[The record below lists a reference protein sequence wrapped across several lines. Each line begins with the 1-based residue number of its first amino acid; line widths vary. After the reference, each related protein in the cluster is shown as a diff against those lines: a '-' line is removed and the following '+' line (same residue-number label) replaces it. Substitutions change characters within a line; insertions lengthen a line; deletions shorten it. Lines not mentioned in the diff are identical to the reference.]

1 MMNLFE
7 NLQLIKE
14 ANSKYNS
21 NRINLVDIRN
31 DKLKESKE
39 VYIKDEGDFHII
51 HDANTR
57 KELFRAMKD
66 GGANNS
72 TIEDLIKQFD
82 LSIVEKPNGV
92 TKPLNS
98 KEPIVTLTVD
108 GSPFECEEDEDKF
121 MLNIKNNYDLNVT
134 FKDRGD
140 YNSYFTFKGTFSEIK
155 RYFSDTKWDDWYLD
169 WEDDEEIKSKY
180 LQSINS
186 DNDAD
191 WEDFLYESIHLNE
204 MLSESKFKQPS
215 RIRFK
220 SEKLKQNKELF
231 NKINIQAELLLDN
244 NGEYVVCLP
253 GTKDWVDLIKE
264 LLDADIESIGSN
276 I

>member
-1 MMNLFE
+1 MSNLFE
-7 NLQLIKE
+7 NLQMMRE
-14 ANSKYNS
+14 AKTRKYNRS
-21 NRINLVDIRN
+21 TF
-31 DKLKESKE
+31 LKESNNQAKITVSCAPFDSE
-39 VYIKDEGDFHII
+39 ADKQEYADYVKNKYNLTLVKYVNGGDDNSRLTLFGTFDDIK
-51 HDANTR
+51 
-57 KELFRAMKD
+57 K
-66 GGANNS
+66 
-72 TIEDLIKQFD
+72 
-82 LSIVEKPNGV
+82 
-92 TKPLNS
+92 
-98 KEPIVTLTVD
+98 
-108 GSPFECEEDEDKF
+108 
-121 MLNIKNNYDLNVT
+121 
-134 FKDRGD
+134 
-140 YNSYFTFKGTFSEIK
+140 YFT
-155 RYFSDTKWDDWYLD
+155 DVKWDDWQFY

-186 DNDAD
+186 NNDDD
-191 WEDFLYESIHLNE
+191 WDEFLYESTRLNE

-253 GTKDWVDLIKE
+253 GTKDWTDLIKE